1 MLVYQQSERA
11 FDFPAERPEVKEGS
25 FFRKQT
31 MSKEHKANALRIKC
45 IDWRFAEVIAND
57 AQVRGLNG
65 NSYEI
70 SWPGASK
77 DFDNV
82 SRAADISLKLHDPD
96 QVYIYEHEDCGAYGK
111 DNSEDSH
118 RKNAYKLKAYLE
130 EKKTGIQVSTFMA
143 TFSGIKEL

>member
-1 MLVYQQSERA
+1 
-11 FDFPAERPEVKEGS
+11 
-25 FFRKQT
+25 
-31 MSKEHKANALRIKC
+31 MSKEHKTEALAIHC
-45 IDWRFAEVIAND
+45 IDFRFQDQIQEHLEYVQSLKD
-57 AQVRGLNG
+57 FDR
-65 NSYEI
+65 I